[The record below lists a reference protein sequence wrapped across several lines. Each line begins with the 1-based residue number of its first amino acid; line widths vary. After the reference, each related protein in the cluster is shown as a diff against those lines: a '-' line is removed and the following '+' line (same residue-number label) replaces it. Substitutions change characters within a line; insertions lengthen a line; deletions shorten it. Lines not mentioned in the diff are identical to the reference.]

1 LLDFEAATQD
11 KTEGQLWDIHGKIN
25 NRFRAQLAKF
35 REGDGKKKPVERRK
49 LEKHYL
55 DFVKA
60 SMRFYRG
67 YIQRLASHF
76 ADVPEILRVAHKF
89 NLDSRYYL
97 APFAAHSADRF
108 KLFLLMHLFKQVP
121 ACKIC

>member
-1 LLDFEAATQD
+1 MLVSNICYRSTNVFLRSAISADRPRYRFACENYIFLDFEAATQD
-11 KTEGQLWDIHGKIN
+11 KVEGQLWDTHGKIN
-25 NRFRAQLAKF
+25 HRFRAQLAKF
-35 REGDGKKKPVERRK
+35 RKGEDKKKQVERRK

-76 ADVPEILRVAHKF
+76 GDVPDI
-89 NLDSRYYL
+89 
-97 APFAAHSADRF
+97 
-108 KLFLLMHLFKQVP
+108 
-121 ACKIC
+121 